1 MIRAAFIYFPA
12 GTSIQL
18 PPTILQSI
26 MKRSAKRM
34 LLSYVRKLFEP
45 RPSIVMPLSRM
56 PIGAKCKPMS
66 VVVSQQKNDK
76 VTCSSFSVDHKIWAQ
91 NKDDKITQ

>member
-1 MIRAAFIYFPA
+1 MTRAAFLYFPA

-26 MKRSAKRM
+26 MKRRAKRI

-45 RPSIVMPLSRM
+45 RPSIVMPLSRIPILKHM
-56 PIGAKCKPMS
+56 PFESAKRK
-66 VVVSQQKNDK
+66 K
-76 VTCSSFSVDHKIWAQ
+76 VTSNLEDQKYIDMEQKFP
-91 NKDDKITQ
+91 